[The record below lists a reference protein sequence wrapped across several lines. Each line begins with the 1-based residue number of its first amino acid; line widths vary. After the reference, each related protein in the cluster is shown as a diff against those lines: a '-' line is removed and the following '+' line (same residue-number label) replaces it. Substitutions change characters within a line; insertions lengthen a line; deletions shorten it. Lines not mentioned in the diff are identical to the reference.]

1 MMSQT
6 QHTDTDSQKK
16 KKFEYT
22 PDPNPGWLWNFIDRT
37 LTWRENREKHCV
49 NRKTYLLWC
58 LLGVFGA
65 HRFYEKRPIQGLV
78 YLATCWSGFSAA
90 MTLLDA
96 IIVIPMK
103 PDENGNIWL

>member
-22 PDPNPGWLWNFIDRT
+22 PDPNHGWLWNFIDRT

-65 HRFYEKRPIQGLV
+65 HRFYEKRPIWPPAG
-78 YLATCWSGFSAA
+78 AA
-90 MTLLDA
+90 S
-96 IIVIPMK
+96 PQR
-103 PDENGNIWL
+103 